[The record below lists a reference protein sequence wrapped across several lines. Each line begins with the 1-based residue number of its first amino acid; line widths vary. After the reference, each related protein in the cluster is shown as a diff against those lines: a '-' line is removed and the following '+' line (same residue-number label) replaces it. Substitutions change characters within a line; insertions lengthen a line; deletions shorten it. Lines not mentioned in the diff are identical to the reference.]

1 MAQIDAELTFRP
13 FDERDF
19 ERLAELVGR
28 TWLADFPARA
38 QMAAGRVELAHYLA
52 QATWSLVAERGGAL
66 MGAVLLVERGGAPLP
81 GEWAALEERL
91 TKDAEKD
98 PELAEAIR
106 VEMSGVEE
114 EAALEEHLAAEAEK
128 DPELAEAIRVE
139 MSGVEEEA
147 ELEREY
153 AATGAPGTAATIK
166 LLIVS
171 PDAKGLGI
179 GGRLFSAAVE
189 RVRKTGAPG
198 YHLLTDDACDVGFY
212 EHKGLSCAMRR
223 RSRAYWPGADPAT
236 DDFHVY
242 VYEQE
247 L

>member
-13 FDERDF
+13 FDEKDF

-66 MGAVLLVERGGAPLP
+66 MGAVLLVERGGTPLP
-81 GEWAALEERL
+81 GEWAALEGRL

-114 EAALEEHLAAEAEK
+114 EAALEAEY
-128 DPELAEAIRVE
+128 V
-139 MSGVEEEA
+139 
-147 ELEREY
+147 
-153 AATGAPGTAATIK
+153 ATGAPGTAATVK

-179 GGRLFSAAVE
+179 GGRLFSAALE
-189 RVRKTGAPG
+189 HLREAGAAG
-198 YHLLTDDACDVGFY
+198 YHLLTDDACDVSFY
-212 EHKGLSCAMRR
+212 EHKGLVRAMRR
-223 RSRAYWPGADPAT
+223 RSQAYWPGADPAT

>member
-1 MAQIDAELTFRP
+1 MAQIDAELTFRA
-13 FDERDF
+13 FDEKDF
-19 ERLAELVGR
+19 EPLAGLVGR
-28 TWLADFPARA
+28 TWLADFPVAA
-38 QMAAGRVELAHYLA
+38 QRAAGRVELSHYLA
-52 QATWSLVAERGGAL
+52 QATWSLLAEREGEL
-66 MGAVLLVERGGAPLP
+66 LGAVLLVERDSEPIPGAWL
-81 GEWAALEERL
+81 ALEER
-91 TKDAEKD
+91 
-98 PELAEAIR
+98 
-106 VEMSGVEE
+106 
-114 EAALEEHLAAEAEK
+114 LAAEAEK